1 MLTVSLPS
9 DIVRKLEAAL
19 RSAGADE
26 CGGILMGEHIGPNS
40 FVVRELTVQG
50 VGSFARFV
58 REAKTAL
65 LALKG
70 FFARTRGQYTRFNYL
85 GEWHSHPCFS
95 VEPSVTDHRSML
107 DMVRNPSVGA
117 NFLVLM
123 VVKLDVSMSV
133 QGSIHLYLPDGT
145 VSRGEL
151 NINAQ
156 EQ

>member
-9 DIVRKLEAAL
+9 DIVRKLETAL
-19 RSAGADE
+19 RRAGTDE
-26 CGGILMGEHIGPNS
+26 CGGVLMGEHIGPNS
-40 FVVRELTVQG
+40 FAVRELTVQG
-50 VGSFARFV
+50 GGSFARFV
-58 REAKTAL
+58 REARTAL

-85 GEWHSHPCFS
+85 GEWHSHPSFS
-95 VEPSVTDHRSML
+95 LEPSATDHRSML
-107 DMVRNPSVGA
+107 EMVCDSSVGA

-123 VVKLDVSMSV
+123 VVKLDASMRV

-145 VSRGEL
+145 MSRGEL
-151 NINAQ
+151 NIDGQ